1 MLDYQKI
8 TISEQ
13 AGVGFCFQD
22 HDQDIKKK
30 TLELILAL
38 VLGLQE
44 VVSCYK
50 DW

>member
-13 AGVGFCFQD
+13 AILGFCFQD
-22 HDQDIKKK
+22 YGQDIKKK
-30 TLELILAL
+30 LELILAL

-44 VVSCYK
+44 FVSWYK